1 MDKEKIIV
9 LKTDDLIVISYEGKR
24 LIIND
29 VLFNALKGKTINE
42 IKEWYLKR

>member
-29 VLFNALKGKTINE
+29 VLFNTLKGKTINE